1 MSERIHIRGGRVI
14 DPARDLDA
22 ALDVFVA
29 DGQILALGATP
40 DGFRA
45 DRILDARDRIVCPGF
60 IDLSA
65 RLREPGHEHKATI
78 DSESRAAAAG
88 GITTVCMPPD
98 TLPTIDTPAV
108 VQLLRDR
115 AAASGCLRIEP
126 VGALTQ
132 GLRGQDL
139 SEMSALRQAG
149 CRAVSNAHAPVAT
162 TRVLR
167 RALEYAA
174 SHDLLVIVRPEDP
187 ELADDGC
194 VHEGPVSTRLGL
206 RGIPYAAETVAVAQV
221 LALIEHTGARVHFAQ
236 LSSARAMRS
245 IGRAQEKGFPV
256 TADVAAHQLHL
267 TDTSVEGFDAQC
279 HLRPPLRARAD
290 REALREGL
298 RDGVI
303 AAICSDHQPHEAD
316 AKLDA
321 FPATEPGLSGLQTLL
336 PLSLKLAESGGLSLS
351 RIVAALTVGPA
362 RIMGLPGGRLQPGSP
377 ADVCIFDPRARW
389 TPDETTWL
397 SAGRNTPFWGQPL
410 QGRVTQTLLGGRLV
424 FDGGIPC
431 TP

>member
-1 MSERIHIRGGRVI
+1 
-14 DPARDLDA
+14 
-22 ALDVFVA
+22 
-29 DGQILALGATP
+29 
-40 DGFRA
+40 
-45 DRILDARDRIVCPGF
+45 
-60 IDLSA
+60 
-65 RLREPGHEHKATI
+65 
-78 DSESRAAAAG
+78 
-88 GITTVCMPPD
+88 
-98 TLPTIDTPAV
+98 
-108 VQLLRDR
+108 
-115 AAASGCLRIEP
+115 
-126 VGALTQ
+126 
-132 GLRGQDL
+132 
-139 SEMSALRQAG
+139 
-149 CRAVSNAHAPVAT
+149 
-162 TRVLR
+162 
-167 RALEYAA
+167 
-174 SHDLLVIVRPEDP
+174 
-187 ELADDGC
+187 
-194 VHEGPVSTRLGL
+194 
-206 RGIPYAAETVAVAQV
+206 
-221 LALIEHTGARVHFAQ
+221 VHFAQ

-336 PLSLKLAESGGLSLS
+336 PLSLKLAESSGLSLS
-351 RIVAALTVGPA
+351 RIVAALTLGPA